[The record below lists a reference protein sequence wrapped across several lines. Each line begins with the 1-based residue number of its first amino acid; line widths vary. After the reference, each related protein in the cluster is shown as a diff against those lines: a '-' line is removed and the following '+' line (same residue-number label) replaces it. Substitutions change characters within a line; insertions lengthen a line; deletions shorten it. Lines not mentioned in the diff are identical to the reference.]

1 MSSTQKQTLA
11 KVRIKPQD
19 EGKRITHRLW
29 RVDRKHDLQVS
40 TDFSNTE
47 HKQELISISWST
59 EIPMPKIKNCCI
71 SLKLALKNNVQ
82 KLKDCRRWISAMEV
96 YLDSRGESEHRAR
109 MYLIHGETYPPYV
122 PIDPMRSDFPVN
134 DNWKFRSFLPVFV
147 KLHLDS
153 IMIVSSRL
161 LGPPII
167 LGPSSEL
174 LERPPSL
181 RRPFESPR
189 IMDSKDMP
197 LRRPRENHR
206 CPWAPWVFVC
216 AEHRRWPAEDQRE
229 TPGRTWSSF
238 HQEPRHSCQKC
249 SKEWGR
255 RWCKGRSRWST
266 RKVRSASLPFLLLDW
281 NLELEREFWFK

>member
-1 MSSTQKQTLA
+1 
-11 KVRIKPQD
+11 VNI
-19 EGKRITHRLW
+19 
-29 RVDRKHDLQVS
+29 
-40 TDFSNTE
+40 FN
-47 HKQELISISWST
+47 
-59 EIPMPKIKNCCI
+59 
-71 SLKLALKNNVQ
+71 
-82 KLKDCRRWISAMEV
+82 
-96 YLDSRGESEHRAR
+96 RGESRLTGWIGTQGKNKSHTWRNISALCPDWPHVCR
-109 MYLIHGETYPPYV
+109 FP
-122 PIDPMRSDFPVN
+122 PVN
-134 DNWKFRSFLPVFV
+134 NNWKFRSFLPVFV